1 MGYGEAVFEE
11 WMNAA
16 KSPDDIVKR
25 IKTDFKMGGH
35 KAFGI
40 AKVAMG
46 KTVYLVTSLDEQKVK
61 KLFAEKVSSVEDA
74 IRRIE
79 EKKGSDLKY
88 IIMPQGSLTVP
99 VLKS

>member
-1 MGYGEAVFEE
+1 
-11 WMNAA
+11 
-16 KSPDDIVKR
+16 
-25 IKTDFKMGGH
+25 MGGH

-40 AKVAMG
+40 AKVAMQ

-61 KLFAEKVSSVEDA
+61 KLFAEKVSSVDDA